1 MMVRKSDGAFEQTT
15 PSNEWSFTVPVGRTN
30 VELIGVF
37 SADGRTAI
45 PFDSTDLTNGVM
57 TIFFGIDAVAG
68 VARYEYDIESDGA
81 VLTYVDGTL
90 RVSYGNNR
98 VMEI

>member
-1 MMVRKSDGAFEQTT
+1 M
-15 PSNEWSFTVPVGRTN
+15 PVGRTN

-37 SADGRTAI
+37 SADGRSAI

-68 VARYEYDIESDGA
+68 VARYEYDIESDGSST
-81 VLTYVDGTL
+81 VT
-90 RVSYGNNR
+90 GNGGVIHVHQYNYPKA
-98 VMEI
+98 